1 MRARREARRDDDY
14 DDGGGRRRGGRRE
27 RRQGGGLI
35 SGLASGIGL
44 LSESIQAHKEGKEEK
59 MRSEGGLR
67 QDIPYRQREERRD
80 GPGPGPGPNMNEPPP
95 AYDAPNYPPGQ
106 SGYSQGQNSGNREQR
121 YPDEAQGGYDRPYGA
136 ERTGSS
142 QYQGERMGSGQYS
155 DEKAS
160 QNPFGDDRPSQ
171 GEPAS
176 NNPYRNQMP
185 SPGQHQR
192 ERSFQDER
200 SSPSQYPDEK
210 ASASRGLAPEDEA
223 EDELEDDWALDEAQD
238 ELRSPIEEN
247 GPPPTGDDFL
257 STTPRQAIPN
267 KHHENDNDFLS
278 PSAYAPILENCGIDQ
293 ATWLEFLD
301 SFEKNSTA
309 NPWIKTVN
317 FAALATIPL
326 PLAIGSAV
334 GYAIRKGS
342 EVAIEVQ
349 GRERTNTFLAK
360 INDEFFRPRGL
371 FCLIM
376 TWNPAS
382 SNHVEAVD
390 LNATIASRTKP
401 ASMTS
406 KLRQSDG
413 VTHGEWQFPET
424 APLVFPTL
432 DKLASQTGEDAEK
445 KLGKMARSRDF
456 VAGYFDRRATA
467 EYASQNPNSMLANVP
482 QAKFTSRYS
491 DPNHPASSGSLIAL
505 VTGGKIAGRSGGR
518 GGLIGGL
525 ASAAKNYGQKP
536 DAQKPQSGNQGYGN
550 QEENQYSRNYK
561 GRRRGRRDR
570 SPKEK
575 RGGLLTGNMKKFL
588 NQNVMYMMVVN
599 MPTEE
604 EMANGKRADD
614 ASHSG
619 SGQQQQQYD
628 DRPQYGNGQQYGGG
642 QYGGQQQSNPQ
653 YDNGYTPQQQ
663 YSSGQQNNTEY
674 DNGYAPQQQYRP
686 PRQNNPQYD
695 NGYPPQ
701 QQQSGGSYR
710 Y

>member
-59 MRSEGGLR
+59 MRSEGSLR

-80 GPGPGPGPNMNEPPP
+80 GPGPNMNEPPP

-121 YPDEAQGGYDRPYGA
+121 YPDEEQGGYDRPYGA

-160 QNPFGDDRPSQ
+160 HNPFGDDRPSQ

-185 SPGQHQR
+185 SPGQHQG

-247 GPPPTGDDFL
+247 GPPTTGDDFL
-257 STTPRQAIPN
+257 SHHPPPGYSEQAPRERQRLPFPIVIPQRRP
-267 KHHENDNDFLS
+267 KDRSRGFIR
-278 PSAYAPILENCGIDQ
+278 AYAPVLENCGIDQ

-349 GRERTNTFLAK
+349 GRERY
-360 INDEFFRPRGL
+360 
-371 FCLIM
+371 
-376 TWNPAS
+376 
-382 SNHVEAVD
+382 
-390 LNATIASRTKP
+390 
-401 ASMTS
+401 
-406 KLRQSDG
+406 
-413 VTHGEWQFPET
+413 
-424 APLVFPTL
+424 VF
-432 DKLASQTGEDAEK
+432 
-445 KLGKMARSRDF
+445 
-456 VAGYFDRRATA
+456 
-467 EYASQNPNSMLANVP
+467 
-482 QAKFTSRYS
+482 
-491 DPNHPASSGSLIAL
+491 
-505 VTGGKIAGRSGGR
+505 
-518 GGLIGGL
+518 
-525 ASAAKNYGQKP
+525 
-536 DAQKPQSGNQGYGN
+536 
-550 QEENQYSRNYK
+550 
-561 GRRRGRRDR
+561 
-570 SPKEK
+570 
-575 RGGLLTGNMKKFL
+575 
-588 NQNVMYMMVVN
+588 
-599 MPTEE
+599 
-604 EMANGKRADD
+604 
-614 ASHSG
+614 
-619 SGQQQQQYD
+619 
-628 DRPQYGNGQQYGGG
+628 
-642 QYGGQQQSNPQ
+642 
-653 YDNGYTPQQQ
+653 
-663 YSSGQQNNTEY
+663 
-674 DNGYAPQQQYRP
+674 
-686 PRQNNPQYD
+686 
-695 NGYPPQ
+695 
-701 QQQSGGSYR
+701 
-710 Y
+710 